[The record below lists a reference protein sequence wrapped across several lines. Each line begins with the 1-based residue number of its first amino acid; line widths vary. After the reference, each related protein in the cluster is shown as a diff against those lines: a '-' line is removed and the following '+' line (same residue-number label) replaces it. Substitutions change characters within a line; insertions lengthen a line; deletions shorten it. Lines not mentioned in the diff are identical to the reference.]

1 MSGKYQKASDI
12 PARIP
17 VFPLGG
23 ALLLPRTQL
32 PLNIFEPR
40 YLQMI
45 DDALG
50 NDRLIGMIQPDG
62 PKALAME
69 GDATAK
75 PPLCRIGCAGRITS
89 FLEADD
95 GRYLIT
101 LTGVCRFR
109 ITQELDTLTPYRQ
122 CLVDPQDFSLDLKAG
137 AGEKEVSRER
147 LLEILKVYLE
157 THGMGVDWD
166 AIQKATNE
174 NLVNSLSA
182 ISPYGPNEKQA
193 LLEAETLEDRNQML
207 IALTEMTLARENGD
221 GGTPVQ

>member
-1 MSGKYQKASDI
+1 MSGKYQKASDL
-12 PARIP
+12 PSRIP

-50 NDRLIGMIQPDG
+50 NNRIIGMIQPDG
-62 PKALAME
+62 PAALNME
-69 GDATAK
+69 KDANAK
-75 PPLCRIGCAGRITS
+75 PSLCKIGCAGRITS

-109 ITQELDTLTPYRQ
+109 VLEELDTLTPYRQ
-122 CLVDPQDFSLDLKAG
+122 CQIDTEEFSFDLKAG
-137 AGEKEVSRER
+137 AGEDDVSRER
-147 LLEILKVYLE
+147 LLDILKVYLE
-157 THGMGVDWD
+157 TRGLGIDWD
-166 AIQKATNE
+166 AIKNAPNE

-182 ISPYGPNEKQA
+182 ISPYGPSEKQA
-193 LLEAETLEDRNQML
+193 LLEAKTLEDRNQML
-207 IALTEMTLARENGD
+207 IALTEMALARESD